1 MKVEDIKKILI
12 LGSGTMGQQI
22 GLLCAVHG
30 YDVAI
35 YDINKEILDKADER
49 IRRRAGKMVS
59 TGQVSDET
67 AQGALKRIFMTDDP
81 QKASENVDLVSESV
95 PEDPQL
101 KGKVF
106 AQFNTLCR
114 EDTIFTTNTSSLL
127 PSQFAEET
135 GRPEKFLA
143 FHFHDTL
150 MTKIVDVMPHPGT
163 SSETIAL
170 VTAFAEAIG
179 QIPVVLHKEH
189 NGFVF
194 NNMLMALLDSALNL
208 ASDGIASVH
217 DIDRSWMGVMHSMV
231 GPFGIMDSVGIDTV
245 YKITDYWAQQMNNPA
260 AKKNA
265 AFLKTY
271 IDEGKFGLKSGK
283 GFYSYPGPAFA
294 KPGFLAKK

>member
-30 YDVAI
+30 YDVTI
-35 YDINKEILDKADER
+35 YDIKKEILDRADER

-59 TGQVSDET
+59 SGQVSDET
-67 AQGALKRIFMTDDP
+67 AQAGLKRITMTDDP
-81 QKASENVDLVSESV
+81 EKAAKDADLVSESV
-95 PEDPQL
+95 PEDPKL

-106 AQFNTLCR
+106 AQFNALCK

-150 MTKIVDVMPHPGT
+150 MTKIVDVMPHSGT
-163 SSETIAL
+163 SPETVLL
-170 VTAFAEAIG
+170 VTAFAETIG
-179 QIPVVLHKEH
+179 QVPIVLKKEH

-208 ASDGIASVH
+208 ASGDVASIQ
-217 DIDRSWMGVMHSMV
+217 DIDRSFMGVMHSMV
-231 GPFGIMDSVGIDTV
+231 GPFGIMDSVGLDTV
-245 YKITDYWAQQMNNPA
+245 YKITDYWAQQLNNPA

-271 IDEGKFGLKSGK
+271 IDEGKLGMKSGK
-283 GFYSYPGPAFA
+283 GFYAYPGPAYA
-294 KPGFLAKK
+294 KPDFLTKK